1 MAGIFQASV
10 LHGAPKN
17 GSIFPHPGLM
27 GKPGQSITAMLAAQG
42 AEVGPLLVSSPS
54 DIHGSVVSDT
64 VVERNCSLHVRG
76 NVLGNLTI
84 ERGAN
89 VVVDGS
95 VDGRIV
101 NRGGTLVVHNKGLA
115 ACVMLAGPPEAEASG
130 VLKINLTELAGNWEN
145 LSRRTPA
152 ECAAVVK
159 ADAYGCGI
167 GPIAGA
173 LAKTGCRT
181 FFVSDLPEAKSVR
194 AVAPNAV
201 IYVLNGLYAGTGAA
215 FAEANAR
222 PVINS
227 PIQMAEWDA
236 FVAAQQWA
244 GGYAL
249 NVDTGESRRGLTI
262 DEAAGFAPRI
272 NWPDHGI
279 ELVMSSLDHPDRPDH
294 PSIDRQLAA
303 FRELRR
309 LYQGVPA
316 SLANSAGI
324 ALGAKVH
331 FDMVRA
337 GSALYGVNPAPG
349 AANAMRPVLELQARI
364 VQIRNLDQGQAIGNG
379 SGMTVKRRSRLAW
392 VSVGYADGYPAPPSP
407 LDGKLHVMVGAQ
419 RCPVAAPPTMDL
431 LPVDVTDA
439 DPAAARLGAMVTLIG
454 PELGITELAA
464 AARITGRHVLA
475 RLGQRFHRIY
485 YAI

>member
-1 MAGIFQASV
+1 M
-10 LHGAPKN
+10 
-17 GSIFPHPGLM
+17 
-27 GKPGQSITAMLAAQG
+27 
-42 AEVGPLLVSSPS
+42 GPLLVSSPS

-64 VVERNCSLHVRG
+64 IVERNCTLHVRG
-76 NVLGNLTI
+76 NVLGSLTI

-89 VVVDGS
+89 VVVEGS
-95 VDGRIV
+95 VDGKII

-115 ACVMLAGPPEAEASG
+115 ACVTLAGPPQAQASG
-130 VLKINLTELAGNWEN
+130 VLKINLTELAANWEN
-145 LSRRTPA
+145 LANRTAA

-173 LAKTGCRT
+173 LAKTGCET
-181 FFVSDLPEAKSVR
+181 FFVADLPEAKSVR
-194 AVAPNAV
+194 AAAPNAV

-215 FAEANAR
+215 FAEADAR
-222 PVINS
+222 PVISS

-236 FVAAQQWA
+236 FVAAQQWT

-249 NVDTGESRRGLTI
+249 NVDTGESRRGLAI

-279 ELVMSSLDHPDRPDH
+279 ALLMSSLDHPEKPDH
-294 PSIDRQLAA
+294 PSIERQINA
-303 FRELRR
+303 FRDLRR
-309 LYQGVPA
+309 LYPGVPA
-316 SLANSAGI
+316 TLANSAGI
-324 ALGAKVH
+324 FIGAKVH

-337 GSALYGVNPAPG
+337 GSALYGVNPTPG
-349 AANAMRPVLELQARI
+349 AANPMRPVLELQARI
-364 VQIRNLDQGQAIGNG
+364 VQIRNLDQGQAIG

-407 LDGKLHVMVGAQ
+407 PDGKLQVMVGAK
-419 RCPVAAPPTMDL
+419 RCPVAGPPTMDV

-454 PELGITELAA
+454 PELGISELAT
-464 AARITGRHVLA
+464 AARTTGPRVLG